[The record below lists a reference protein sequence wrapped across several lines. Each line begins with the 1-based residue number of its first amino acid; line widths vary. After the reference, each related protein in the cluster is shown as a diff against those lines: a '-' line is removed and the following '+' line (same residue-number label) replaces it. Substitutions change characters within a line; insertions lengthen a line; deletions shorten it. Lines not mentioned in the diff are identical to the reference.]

1 MASLGSTPDKPDTS
15 TPEDPA
21 QGEGGVEIDPRY
33 YVETAAHTITLLKAV
48 AQRGTVTLAGL
59 TGDLG
64 WTKPRVYRLV
74 RTLHACAALRLTDEG
89 YSLGPTMIT
98 LGYAAI
104 QSVRLV
110 DVVRPALQRIHEKTG
125 ESVIMTVLD
134 GTDIVYMD
142 YLETDH
148 LLVTRARLGS
158 RLPAYLASSG
168 HALLSRLAPEEVAR
182 MYAGHTFDPPTPRSV
197 SSVEVLQRRL
207 VGVRKQGYALVD
219 QELAP
224 GHRAAAVPV
233 VDHAGRGVAAI
244 AISVPTARVGLA
256 ELRGMAEKVLVP
268 TVNRLSASLGS
279 QVEI

>member
-1 MASLGSTPDKPDTS
+1 MASLDSPDQEAKAATAR
-15 TPEDPA
+15 T
-21 QGEGGVEIDPRY
+21 EGGVEIDPRY

-59 TGDLG
+59 TSDLG

-74 RTLHACAALRLTDEG
+74 RTLHACGALRQADDG
-89 YSLGPTMIT
+89 YSLGPTMIS
-98 LGYAAI
+98 LGYAAL

-110 DVVRPALQRIHEKTG
+110 EVVRPALQRIHEQTG
-125 ESVIMTVLD
+125 ESVILTVLD

-168 HALLSRLAPEEVAR
+168 HAILSCLSPDAVTALF
-182 MYAGHTFDPPTPRSV
+182 AGHVFSPPTARSV
-197 SSVEVLQRRL
+197 SSLDVLQRRL
-207 VGVRKQGYALVD
+207 EGVRRRGYALID

-224 GHRAAAVPV
+224 GHRAAAAPV
-233 VDHAGRGVAAI
+233 VDHAGHAVAAI
-244 AISVPTARVGLA
+244 SISVPTARVTLA
-256 ELRGMAEKVLVP
+256 DLRTMAEKVLLP
-268 TVNRLSASLGS
+268 TAQRVSASLGS
-279 QVEI
+279 QVEV